1 MWKQRGDFLSVSLRT
16 LIADKGDSLIQCAD
30 FRNCLPT
37 HDAPVS
43 SGPLAVMQ
51 GRNLKYDR
59 SRLVSPR
66 LVSSRLASDET

>member
-1 MWKQRGDFLSVSLRT
+1 MRNFTTTSAEETPCGSHQGHFPSVSPRT

-37 HDAPVS
+37 HDAAVS

-51 GRNLKYDR
+51 GRNLK
-59 SRLVSPR
+59 
-66 LVSSRLASDET
+66 

>member
-1 MWKQRGDFLSVSLRT
+1 MVRNFTITSPVETPCGSQRGHFLSVSPRT

-37 HDAPVS
+37 HDAPLS

-51 GRNLKYDR
+51 GRNLK
-59 SRLVSPR
+59 
-66 LVSSRLASDET
+66 

>member
-1 MWKQRGDFLSVSLRT
+1 MWKQRGDFLSFSFRT

-30 FRNCLPT
+30 FRGCLPT

-59 SRLVSPR
+59 SRLILSR
-66 LVSSRLASDET
+66 LVSLT